1 MYVLKELWWGNI
13 SPTDRRVRQGS
24 EYQQTAKEV
33 REKMGEFLE
42 TLSPEAREQLE
53 AINDLKSDLS
63 VMANEDYFLYGFRL
77 GARMILDIIGDYEG
91 QFEAGESPATN
102 RRKDYDIRI
111 RPLFHQRNQ
120 ARY

>member
-1 MYVLKELWWGNI
+1 MYVLKELWRGEI

-33 REKMGEFLE
+33 REKMGELLE
-42 TLSPEAREQLE
+42 TLSPAARERLE

-91 QFEAGESPATN
+91 QFEAG
-102 RRKDYDIRI
+102 
-111 RPLFHQRNQ
+111 
-120 ARY
+120 

>member
-1 MYVLKELWWGNI
+1 MYVLRELWRGEI

-42 TLSPEAREQLE
+42 MLTPEAKEQLE

-63 VMANEDYFLYGFRL
+63 VMANEDFFLYGFRM
-77 GARMILDIIGDYEG
+77 GSRMILDIIGDYEG
-91 QFEAGESPATN
+91 
-102 RRKDYDIRI
+102 
-111 RPLFHQRNQ
+111 
-120 ARY
+120 

>member
-1 MYVLKELWWGNI
+1 MDVLRELWRGEI

-24 EYQQTAKEV
+24 EYQQTAKEI
-33 REKMGEFLE
+33 REKMGEFLA
-42 TLSPEAREQLE
+42 TLSPEARERLE

-91 QFEAGESPATN
+91 QFCSPDEAG
-102 RRKDYDIRI
+102 
-111 RPLFHQRNQ
+111 
-120 ARY
+120 

>member
-42 TLSPEAREQLE
+42 MLTPEAREQLE

-63 VMANEDYFLYGFRL
+63 VMANEDYFIYGFRL

-91 QFEAGESPATN
+91 QFCSPSEAG
-102 RRKDYDIRI
+102 
-111 RPLFHQRNQ
+111 
-120 ARY
+120 

>member
-1 MYVLKELWWGNI
+1 MYYGNCGGGEI

-42 TLSPEAREQLE
+42 MLSPEARERLE

-63 VMANEDYFLYGFRL
+63 VMANEDYFIYGFRL

-91 QFEAGESPATN
+91 QFCSPDEAG
-102 RRKDYDIRI
+102 
-111 RPLFHQRNQ
+111 
-120 ARY
+120 

>member
-1 MYVLKELWWGNI
+1 MYVLRELWRGEI

-33 REKMGEFLE
+33 RAKMGEFLE
-42 TLSPEAREQLE
+42 MLTPEAKEQLE

-63 VMANEDYFLYGFRL
+63 VMANEDYFIYGFRL

-91 QFEAGESPATN
+91 QFEAG
-102 RRKDYDIRI
+102 
-111 RPLFHQRNQ
+111 
-120 ARY
+120 

>member
-53 AINDLKSDLS
+53 TINDLKSDLS
-63 VMANEDYFLYGFRL
+63 VMANEDYFLYGNTAQWELRASADL
-77 GARMILDIIGDYEG
+77 LPQSKG
-91 QFEAGESPATN
+91 
-102 RRKDYDIRI
+102 
-111 RPLFHQRNQ
+111 
-120 ARY
+120 

>member
-1 MYVLKELWWGNI
+1 MDVLRELWRGEI

-42 TLSPEAREQLE
+42 ILTPEAREQLE

-63 VMANEDYFLYGFRL
+63 VMANEDYFIYGFRL
-77 GARMILDIIGDYEG
+77 GARMILDVIGDYEG
-91 QFEAGESPATN
+91 QFEAG
-102 RRKDYDIRI
+102 
-111 RPLFHQRNQ
+111 
-120 ARY
+120 